1 MVRSLGT
8 PTVFFT
14 LGAADLHWP
23 QLNKLLAPDEDLS
36 NESSFARRKQL
47 LNENPLIVETF
58 FNKRVQFLV
67 RELYAQSSMFP
78 LSGSALNGSIEGAL
92 TYMYFF
98 GCMKH
103 PTSIYYFKTRF

>member
-47 LNENPLIVETF
+47 L
-58 FNKRVQFLV
+58 
-67 RELYAQSSMFP
+67 QSR
-78 LSGSALNGSIEGAL
+78 LAHKATLA
-92 TYMYFF
+92 
-98 GCMKH
+98 
-103 PTSIYYFKTRF
+103 